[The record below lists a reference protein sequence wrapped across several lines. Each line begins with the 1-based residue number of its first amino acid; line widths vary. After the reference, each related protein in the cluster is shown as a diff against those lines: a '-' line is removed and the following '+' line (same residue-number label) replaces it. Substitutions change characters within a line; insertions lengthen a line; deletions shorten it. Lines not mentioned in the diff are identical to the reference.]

1 MAAKVGIAENGVAT
15 TDVKGNV
22 TEIKKEWSVI
32 EDGALAHRLQEEEN
46 VNHYSGNISRR
57 RTVRSDIKTAKSAA
71 DEEAINA
78 FKEEHEIVEQNRKIE
93 LEDEEAAKK
102 LLQEMMEEEKRKMR
116 ELRQKENEEADRE
129 AAKQLYLKMM
139 ADEKKKT
146 QKQKSFEET
155 DAELAMRL
163 HAHEEK
169 KRQILSKRQQSIE
182 YEEEDERLARQLA
195 KEEQMRY
202 KSTPQ
207 SPHGILEDDDKYRH
221 RNRHKQDSHHRD
233 QHRQKDYMVPDVKGL
248 KVTDSQEAPSRG
260 GKHQPNRASRS
271 SAHSQ
276 QGFSSIAHDDS
287 DEETDIIAKI
297 QDDEELARRLQR
309 EEVQRSRAPPQ
320 LSDKQRQQ
328 LIHDQKIAIKMQH
341 EEVMFS
347 KKKNYDNYMGKVR
360 DEIADPEPMVLL
372 SRQNQV
378 AVPVDAKFSDNVQ
391 LTDYAAG
398 EGAQHRRTSASGQP
412 GNIAASL
419 DPTFRGDG
427 GNVVLLKKTSL
438 TEEPIMNAD
447 GSFAPVQGT
456 RRKDSKDNSK
466 KRSSFFSKLKKK

>member
-15 TDVKGNV
+15 ADVKGNV

-71 DEEAINA
+71 DEEAISA
-78 FKEEHEIVEQNRKIE
+78 FKEEHEIVEKNRKIE

-102 LLQEMMEEEKRKMR
+102 LLQEMMEEEKRKLR

-182 YEEEDERLARQLA
+182 YEEDDERLARQLA

-207 SPHGILEDDDKYRH
+207 SPHGIQEDDD
-221 RNRHKQDSHHRD
+221 N
-233 QHRQKDYMVPDVKGL
+233 YMVPDVKGL

-260 GKHQPNRASRS
+260 GKHQPKQASRS

-276 QGFSSIAHDDS
+276 QGFSNIAHDDS

-309 EEVQRSRAPPQ
+309 EEVQKSRAPPQ
-320 LSDKQRQQ
+320 LSEKQRQQ

-391 LTDYAAG
+391 LTDYTAG

-419 DPTFRGDG
+419 DPTFRGDA

>member
-207 SPHGILEDDDKYRH
+207 SPHGILEDDD
-221 RNRHKQDSHHRD
+221 N
-233 QHRQKDYMVPDVKGL
+233 YMVPDVKGL